1 MCKTRSVS
9 LKEHFQAIRAISIS
23 EPFLKGADL
32 VAISGID
39 FGLEESF

>member
-9 LKEHFQAIRAISIS
+9 LKEHFQAIRAIS
-23 EPFLKGADL
+23 
-32 VAISGID
+32 GID